1 MTITVLDEGRA
12 GTPNDV
18 TEPGGG
24 RTRHQCRLRRV
35 LGEEIARFAA
45 ADLLSAWLVATN
57 TFAVVS
63 RNVGLSRLRDLVA
76 DAGGS
81 LHVESHP
88 GGGTRVSVKVP
99 A

>member
-24 RTRHQCRLRRV
+24 PTRRQCQLRRL
-35 LGEEIARFAA
+35 LGKEIASFAA
-45 ADLLSAWLVATN
+45 ADLLAAWLVATN

-63 RNVGLSRLRDLVA
+63 RNVGLSLLRDLVA